1 MKEEEEKKES
11 KGTEYYKGYAE
22 GYREGYRDAMKDVEY
37 ILKPYMLPYVPMKNP
52 TEWKEWWES
61 PPMWNTPITTTSA
74 TKWNFSEAQQTN

>member
-22 GYREGYRDAMKDVEY
+22 GYRDAMKDFGY

-74 TKWNFSEAQQTN
+74 TKWNFSEAQQIN